1 MRKVLILFILSGM
14 FFFQYAAGQ
23 SQDSLLARMAA
34 IKLDPDYLYGSCTMP
49 DLEESVVEATLDLN
63 DRLAHYLKENGFVY
77 IRGASACPPE
87 VIQLI
92 TMRKDP
98 NHYRTI
104 AYISKSHLRELEQIE
119 AAAFDHVSR
128 NAILEF
134 FRQLPEIE
142 TLSDIQELLP
152 TSRTKAH
159 IMSGPVTIETPQEY
173 VDGGFL
179 VYYEHSSDRIIEI
192 MSPRDSLGVRT
203 NIRSG
208 SLTDPMKYRM
218 VPAYWIFVDKT
229 IMQMLQ

>member
-1 MRKVLILFILSGM
+1 MRKVLILFILAGM

-134 FRQLPEIE
+134 FRQLP
-142 TLSDIQELLP
+142 
-152 TSRTKAH
+152 
-159 IMSGPVTIETPQEY
+159 VT
-173 VDGGFL
+173 D
-179 VYYEHSSDRIIEI
+179 
-192 MSPRDSLGVRT
+192 SPRTLCAVCSRCRT
-203 NIRSG
+203 WGSVISFWASPLPRFPVARRS
-208 SLTDPMKYRM
+208 
-218 VPAYWIFVDKT
+218 A
-229 IMQMLQ
+229 